1 MFTALRR
8 LGKKVWLINYN
19 GEPHGVNQ
27 RKNRKD
33 LAIRF
38 EQFFGW
44 LLKDEKPAKWLTEG
58 VPAIKKGRDWGLEL
72 E

>member
-1 MFTALRR
+1 
-8 LGKKVWLINYN
+8 
-19 GEPHGVNQ
+19 VNQ

-44 LLKDEKPAKWLTEG
+44 LLKDESPAKWLTEG
-58 VPAIKKGRDWGLEL
+58 VPAIRKGRDWGLE